1 MNLRKLVIFSLLI
14 MAFSA
19 AGAFA
24 QKPKPAADYKITNI
38 KIVPFSESSGE
49 FGSEIKAKGDDHSF
63 FNSLEI
69 GLFVTIEI
77 SGQKDS
83 FEAGRKVQVTVMEGK
98 KIKLTKLAQV
108 GYMGDNAKVYYG
120 VWLAPSMCGDVTITA
135 SLTGQKTVSK
145 MSRKVPFLC
154 GE

>member
-1 MNLRKLVIFSLLI
+1 MNLRKLIIFSLLVL
-14 MAFSA
+14 AFSA
-19 AGAFA
+19 AGAYA
-24 QKPKPAADYKITNI
+24 QKSKPAADYKITNI

-49 FGSEIKAKGDDHSF
+49 FGGEMKGDDHSF

-83 FEAGRKVQVTVMEGK
+83 FEAGRKLQVTVTEGK
-98 KIKLTKLAQV
+98 KIKLTKLEQV

-120 VWLAPSMCGDVTITA
+120 VWLAPSMCSNVTITA
-135 SLTGQKTVSK
+135 SMTGQKTVSK
-145 MSRKVPFLC
+145 MSRKVAFQC